1 MRQFSV
7 SVYAN
12 ENLVLSEV
20 LGKLE
25 DEFPFVSLSVYGNS
39 LAHTSLS
46 TATNEYDVLPA
57 GMISGGDILLVLS
70 DPKDDMEILVQ
81 FEGDIVDFTGAMT
94 GDDVYH
100 VEEPV
105 AYLINAVQIKAED
118 MDAVAMLPAAVFGK
132 SGIDDMIIQTRELF
146 TFSSAETKVFEERLP
161 FNLFFSD
168 MNTGFLSG
176 FRQKIMAETGVDVDI
191 RMGAIST
198 GFVLDL
204 YFKKDVNKDFG
215 YITESVGFV
224 PTMAD
229 VCARKRPV
237 TVFRSKNRLSIAGDY
252 INIICL
258 QITDAFKD
266 IIGE

>member
-7 SVYAN
+7 TVYAN
-12 ENLVLSEV
+12 ENLILSEV

-25 DEFPFVSLSVYGNS
+25 DEFPLISISVYGNT

-57 GMISGGDILLVLS
+57 GMIKGGDILLVLS
-70 DPKDDMEILVQ
+70 DPKDDIEVLKE
-81 FEGDIVDFTGAMT
+81 FDGDVVDFTGAMT
-94 GDDVYH
+94 GEDVYR
-100 VEEPV
+100 VEEPI
-105 AYLINAVQIKAED
+105 AYLINAVQVKAEE
-118 MDAVAMLPAAVFGK
+118 MEAVALMPVAVFGK
-132 SGIDDMIIQTRELF
+132 SGVDDMISQTRELF
-146 TFSSAETKVFEERLP
+146 TFSSSENKVFEERLP

-168 MNTGFLSG
+168 VNTGFLSG
-176 FRQKIMAETGVDVDI
+176 LRQKIMAETGVDVDI

-204 YFKKDVNKDFG
+204 FFKKDVNKDFG

-229 VCARKRPV
+229 ICARKRPV
-237 TVFRSKNRLSIAGDY
+237 TVFRSKNRISIAGDY
-252 INIICL
+252 INIIGL

>member
-12 ENLVLSEV
+12 ENLILSEV

-25 DEFPFVSLSVYGNS
+25 DEFPLTSISVYGNS
-39 LAHTSLS
+39 LANTTLT
-46 TATNEYDVLPA
+46 TATNEYDVFPA
-57 GMISGGDILLVLS
+57 GMIKGDDILLVLS
-70 DPKDDMEILVQ
+70 DPKEDIEILKQ

-94 GDDVYH
+94 GEDVYR
-100 VEEPV
+100 VEEPI
-105 AYLINAVQIKAED
+105 AYLINAVQIKPED
-118 MDAVAMLPAAVFGK
+118 MEAVALLPAAVFGK
-132 SGIDDMIIQTRELF
+132 SGVDDMISQTRELF
-146 TFSSAETKVFEERLP
+146 TFSNSETKIFEERLP

-168 MNTGFLSG
+168 AGTGFLAG
-176 FRQKIMAETGVDVDI
+176 FRQKITAETGVDVDI

-237 TVFRSKNRLSIAGDY
+237 TVFRSKNRISIAGDY
-252 INIICL
+252 INIIGS

>member
-1 MRQFSV
+1 MRQFSAA
-7 SVYAN
+7 VYAN
-12 ENLVLSEV
+12 ENLILSEV

-25 DEFPFVSLSVYGNS
+25 DEFPLASISVYGNS
-39 LAHTSLS
+39 LANTTLN

-57 GMISGGDILLVLS
+57 GMIKDNDILLVLS
-70 DPKDDMEILVQ
+70 DPKEDMEILKN
-81 FEGDIVDFTGAMT
+81 FEGDVVDFTGVMN
-94 GDDVYH
+94 GEDVYRIEDPIAFF
-100 VEEPV
+100 V
-105 AYLINAVQIKAED
+105 NGVQVRKDE
-118 MDAVAMLPAAVFGK
+118 MEAVALLPVAVFGK
-132 SGIDDMIIQTRELF
+132 SGVDDMINQTRELF
-146 TFSSAETKVFEERLP
+146 AFTNTENKIFEERLP

-168 MNTGFLSG
+168 TNTGFLSG
-176 FRQKIMAETGVDVDI
+176 YRQKLIAETGVDVDI

-237 TVFRSKNRLSIAGDY
+237 TVFRSKNRISIAGDY
-252 INIICL
+252 INIIGS